1 MSDNELKAQLKELV
15 VERLFLNVEPQE
27 IGDEDQLMEKF
38 GIDSVQ
44 LFEIIVGLEEV
55 FEVSMAEE
63 EFSVDHFES
72 INSIA
77 AFVKDKRGA

>member
-77 AFVKDKRGA
+77 AFV

>member
-1 MSDNELKAQLKELV
+1 MTDEELKSQLKELV

-27 IGDEDQLMEKF
+27 IGDDDQLMGKF

-55 FEVSMAEE
+55 FEVSMADE
-63 EFSVDHFES
+63 EFSVDHFQS

-77 AFVKDKRGA
+77 EFVKQKKGL

>member
-1 MSDNELKAQLKELV
+1 MTDDELKPQLKELV
-15 VERLFLNVEPQE
+15 VERLFLKADPAD
-27 IGDEDQLMEKF
+27 IGDDDNLMDKF

-55 FEVSMAEE
+55 FEISMAED
-63 EFSVDHFES
+63 EFSVDTFQT

-77 AFVKDKRGA
+77 EYVKQKQAA